1 MDVIG
6 HDYKLVQQIFLR
18 TPIMR
23 ESVDEQ
29 TGDTLT
35 LE

>member
-6 HDYKLVQQIFLR
+6 HNYKLVQQIFLR
-18 TPIMR
+18 TPIMS

-29 TGDTLT
+29 TCDTLT